1 MKNGYLEKR
10 YSILRSVLM
19 LIVCLILLNCSK
31 QDQGQEKKE
40 ENTKKP
46 VTELKY
52 GIAVSPEGKFNP
64 LISNTQYD
72 GYVNSLVYD
81 SLLKLNSKKHSYIWR

>member
-1 MKNGYLEKR
+1 MKREISTLEYNTFNLGGNRIMKNGYPEKR
-10 YSILRSVLM
+10 YNVLRSVIM

-31 QDQGQEKKE
+31 QDQSQGKKE
-40 ENTKKP
+40 ENIKKP

-64 LISNTQYD
+64 LISNTQ
-72 GYVNSLVYD
+72 
-81 SLLKLNSKKHSYIWR
+81 